1 MAHAASD
8 EESNTGPRSMING
21 MSEAIQLNAREELI
35 QRALEMTE
43 HEATTVLKFI
53 EQLEEVEDMAI
64 VAERR
69 GEPTVTL
76 DELLNHLGFT
86 REELME
92 GARADGLLR

>member
-1 MAHAASD
+1 
-8 EESNTGPRSMING
+8 MIAG

-64 VAERR
+64 AAKRR
-69 GEPTVTL
+69 GEPTIPSRSM
-76 DELLNHLGFT
+76 NS
-86 REELME
+86 
-92 GARADGLLR
+92 